1 MPSFTRL
8 DPDSDLNPDPDQNL
22 FLILNLILILQE
34 RKKANEVDRMVL
46 VGDAKVCEY
55 YPA

>member
-1 MPSFTRL
+1 M
-8 DPDSDLNPDPDQNL
+8 DLNPDFDHKLISDSELNPD
-22 FLILNLILILQE
+22 LQE

-55 YPA
+55 YQKAKGPGGVK